1 MVSGQGNSTT
11 GETAVN
17 YDEKFELAID
27 ELTKMSEHS
36 VNRVSYAEA
45 KFLHSL
51 LPEIIGVLRL
61 GKQSDIDKLSNDE
74 DIAAHQE
81 LIDLV
86 NKIVG
91 EVIDE

>member
-1 MVSGQGNSTT
+1 M
-11 GETAVN
+11 N
-17 YDEKFELAID
+17 YDDKFDLAIS
-27 ELTKMSEHS
+27 ELTRMSEHS
-36 VNRVSYAEA
+36 VNHISYAEA
-45 KFLHSL
+45 KFFHSL
-51 LPEIIGVLRL
+51 LPEVIGVLKL
-61 GKQSDIDKLSNDE
+61 GKQSDIDKLTDEE

>member
-1 MVSGQGNSTT
+1 
-11 GETAVN
+11 VN

-27 ELTKMSEHS
+27 ELTKMNEHS
-36 VNRVSYAEA
+36 INRISYAEA

-61 GKQSDIDKLSNDE
+61 GKQSDIDKLTGV

-91 EVIDE
+91 GVIDE